1 LLVANE
7 KIVFKRARLSVN
19 HSQQELLF
27 EIKKKNRA
35 NELIISN
42 KKLLFK
48 MKKKRKASAGSS

>member
-7 KIVFKRARLSVN
+7 KIVFKKKRARLS
-19 HSQQELLF
+19 LTRAIF
-27 EIKKKNRA
+27 EIKKRN

-48 MKKKRKASAGSS
+48 MKKSTQLK